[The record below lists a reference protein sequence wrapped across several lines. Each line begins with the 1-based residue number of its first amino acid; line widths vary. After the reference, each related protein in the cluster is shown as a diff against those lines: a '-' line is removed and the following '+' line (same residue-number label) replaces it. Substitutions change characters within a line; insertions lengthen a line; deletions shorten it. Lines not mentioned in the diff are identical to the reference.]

1 MDTTRYEDYL
11 KKSVKTT
18 YLTRRVYELQAL
30 LNEVSREATKCLGGT
45 VILKLHAVRHD
56 NSTKRLFL
64 ISLSS
69 DSIKEAQS
77 LADTSEL
84 NDSGEVSRPERPYE
98 EMRAYILG
106 LRAALSLR
114 TKFNKQPTN
123 F

>member
-18 YLTRRVYELQAL
+18 YLTRQVYELQAL

-45 VILKLHAVRHD
+45 VTFKLHAVRRD

-64 ISLSS
+64 ISLSR
-69 DSIKEAQS
+69 DSVKEAQS

-84 NDSGEVSRPERPYE
+84 NDSGEVDKPERPYK